1 MIHPKHPASAA
12 AAAVASLSLPLSLES
27 LFTNPCATIPHTV
40 HIVGLSVAHE
50 NLPVHFPL
58 LFDTDQKYVTFL
70 PPFKFYLPLHLLTAL
85 QIVILGLVSSTAP

>member
-1 MIHPKHPASAA
+1 MCYNTTYRAY
-12 AAAVASLSLPLSLES
+12 L
-27 LFTNPCATIPHTV
+27 
-40 HIVGLSVAHE
+40 IVGLSVAHE